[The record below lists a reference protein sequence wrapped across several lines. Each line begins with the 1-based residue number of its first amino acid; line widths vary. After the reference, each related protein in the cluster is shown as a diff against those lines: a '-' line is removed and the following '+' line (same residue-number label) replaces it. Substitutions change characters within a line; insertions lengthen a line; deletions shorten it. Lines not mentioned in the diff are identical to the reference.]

1 MVAVFFKLKKKCSK
15 CGMIRSRKDLVLLER
30 GDIIC
35 FSCWNKMLNDK
46 DNLRQNGQV

>member
-15 CGMIRSRKDLVLLER
+15 CGMIRSRKDLVLLEK

-35 FSCWNKMLNDK
+35 FSCWNKR
-46 DNLRQNGQV
+46 LREKGNSLQK